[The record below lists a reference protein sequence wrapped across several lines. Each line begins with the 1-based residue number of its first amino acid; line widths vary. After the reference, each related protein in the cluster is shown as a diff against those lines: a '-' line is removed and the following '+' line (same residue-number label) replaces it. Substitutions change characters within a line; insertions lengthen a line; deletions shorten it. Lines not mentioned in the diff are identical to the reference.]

1 VRRLEKQGLNGRLVL
16 IDGAPEQLKAIL
28 EQFIPSTTEEELQN
42 NVLLA
47 IMDTVQSI
55 LSEKVDFIRS
65 IAKILFDYIFLLLIF
80 RLLSFIVTYRS

>member
-1 VRRLEKQGLNGRLVL
+1 LEKQGLNGRLVL

-65 IAKILFDYIFLLLIF
+65 IAKILFDYIFLLLIS
-80 RLLSFIVTYRS
+80 RLFSFIVTFRS

>member
-1 VRRLEKQGLNGRLVL
+1 LAIVGYSYGSLIAIELVSRLEKQGLNGRLVL

-47 IMDTVQSI
+47 IMDTVRST
-55 LSEKVDFIRS
+55 LSEKVDF
-65 IAKILFDYIFLLLIF
+65 FVDC
-80 RLLSFIVTYRS
+80 

>member
-1 VRRLEKQGLNGRLVL
+1 LVSRLEKQGLNGRLVL

-47 IMDTVQSI
+47 IMDTVRST
-55 LSEKVDFIRS
+55 LSEKVDF
-65 IAKILFDYIFLLLIF
+65 FVDC
-80 RLLSFIVTYRS
+80 

>member
-1 VRRLEKQGLNGRLVL
+1 VL

-55 LSEKVDFIRS
+55 LSEKVDFTRS
-65 IAKILFDYIFLLLIF
+65 IAKILFDHI
-80 RLLSFIVTYRS
+80 SFYY

>member
-1 VRRLEKQGLNGRLVL
+1 VSRLEKQGLNGRLVL

-65 IAKILFDYIFLLLIF
+65 IA
-80 RLLSFIVTYRS
+80 

>member
-1 VRRLEKQGLNGRLVL
+1 VSRLEKQGLNGRLVL

-47 IMDTVQSI
+47 IMDTVRST
-55 LSEKVDFIRS
+55 LSEKVDF
-65 IAKILFDYIFLLLIF
+65 FVDC
-80 RLLSFIVTYRS
+80 